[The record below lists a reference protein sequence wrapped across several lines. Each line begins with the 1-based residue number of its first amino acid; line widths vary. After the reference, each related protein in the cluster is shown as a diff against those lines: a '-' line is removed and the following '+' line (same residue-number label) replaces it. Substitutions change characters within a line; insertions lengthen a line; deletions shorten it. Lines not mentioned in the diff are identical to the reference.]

1 MLFDPKFR
9 KTLQIIFVIVAL
21 LLAISMTLVFAP
33 IPG

>member
-9 KTLQIIFVIVAL
+9 KALQVVFVVVAL
-21 LLAISMTLVFAP
+21 LLAASMVLVFAP